1 MKKISVAQVLENEK
15 EYDLQL
21 ELLNPGEARLD
32 RRISHYRVQKHG
44 LAFAGFTKYLDRER
58 IQIIGRTETS
68 YWQTLAAAKCAEIA
82 ARLCEHD
89 SACFILTSGLP
100 PHPAMLA
107 QCDDHQ
113 IPFLRTRHKTSK
125 FIIRI
130 NRFLENHLT
139 PTTSI
144 HGVLLDLYGI
154 GTLIIGESG
163 VGKSESAL
171 SLVYRGHRLVADDL
185 IHIRHI
191 PPTTLVGSAYPML
204 KYHMEIR
211 GLGLINIEDIF
222 GVTAIREQKRIDLVI
237 RLVPWDKYD
246 DNDRLNLE
254 QKTHTIM
261 GVYLPLVILPVSPG
275 RNLSTIIEIA
285 ARNHR
290 LTKMGKI
297 PGRDLLEHLA
307 AKKAIGSHE

>member
-1 MKKISVAQVLENEK
+1 
-15 EYDLQL
+15 
-21 ELLNPGEARLD
+21 
-32 RRISHYRVQKHG
+32 
-44 LAFAGFTKYLDRER
+44 
-58 IQIIGRTETS
+58 
-68 YWQTLAAAKCAEIA
+68 
-82 ARLCEHD
+82 
-89 SACFILTSGLP
+89 
-100 PHPAMLA
+100 MLA
-107 QCDDHQ
+107 QCAAHGL
-113 IPFLRTRHKTSK
+113 PFLVTRHKTSK
-125 FIIRI
+125 FIVRV
-130 NRFLENHLT
+130 NRFLEDHLT

-171 SLVYRGHRLVADDL
+171 SLIYRGHRLIADDL

-191 PPTTLVGSAYPML
+191 PPTTLVGSAYPLL

-237 RLVPWDKYD
+237 RLVPWDKYND
-246 DNDRLNLE
+246 CDRLNLE
-254 QKTHTIM
+254 QKTHTIL
-261 GVYLPLVILPVSPG
+261 GVYLPLAVLPVSPG

-285 ARNHR
+285 ARNHM

-307 AKKAIGSHE
+307 AKQEVRNHG